1 MIITASV
8 AVDVKHPR
16 AKKEYSY
23 LVPES
28 LASSINVGDL
38 VCVPFNNIKVF
49 GVVTQL
55 SDLTQNS
62 SDYKLKEI
70 ISKEDVSLPS
80 CLMNL
85 SRVLAKY
92 YGTAVIDF
100 LKLMLP
106 PKVSVKKQT
115 VYCVCSTEKVISN
128 RAINQKQV
136 YDFII
141 KNGPST
147 AQNLSEKLNI
157 TVSSARSALSA
168 LTKKGIIKKEYR
180 VIRRK
185 PMVIGCENNYG
196 HISLTKQQLNAIKS
210 ITHIYCHSKKTT
222 LIYGVTGSGKTEVY
236 IRAIQSV
243 LRQGKKALMLVP
255 EISLTPQMLSIFRQR
270 FPGKTAVIHSR
281 LSSGERYD
289 EWQRINSGSATV
301 VLGARSAIFAPI
313 QDLGLIIIDEEH
325 EASYKNGE
333 HPYYDA
339 RLIAQFRAKHENAML
354 LLGSATPS
362 VESFYKV
369 AKGEYALVKL
379 TKRVSGRPLPKMEII
394 DMKSELNS
402 GNHNIFSRKLLAGIK
417 ETLEAHKQ
425 VILFLNRRG
434 HSTFVIC
441 RDCGFVLKCRYC
453 DISLTYHFK
462 DKTAKCHYCG
472 YTVKAP
478 DLCPQCRSENIRYFG
493 AGTEKVEQEVR
504 RFFPGCKTLRID
516 SDSTSKKGSLEKMLL
531 SFKKGAAQILIG
543 TQAVAR
549 GLDFPNV
556 ALVGII
562 SADTALNMPD
572 FRCGERT
579 FQLITQVAG
588 RAGRGDTPGRV
599 YVQTYAPESFAI
611 KAACNL
617 NITGFYQDE
626 LKVRYKALYPPFCYM
641 LNIRFKGRN
650 EDEVKKEA
658 ENVKSIL
665 YQNYNQEVKI
675 YGPVP
680 APKSKIKE
688 NYRYNILLKSKQIQ
702 VLSDT
707 CNHMQMINN
716 NSRVDITWDLEPQD
730 LL

>member
-1 MIITASV
+1 MIIIASV
-8 AVDVKHPR
+8 AVDVKHPK
-16 AKKEYSY
+16 AKKEYTY
-23 LVPES
+23 LVPKG

-38 VCVPFNNIKVF
+38 VCVPFNNIKVS

-55 SDLTQNS
+55 SKLTQS
-62 SDYKLKEI
+62 SLDYKLKAI
-70 ISKEDVSLPS
+70 ISKEAVSLPT
-80 CLMNL
+80 CLMHL

-106 PKVSVKKQT
+106 PKVSIKKLI
-115 VYCVCSTEKVISN
+115 VYSICSTENVISN
-128 RAINQKQV
+128 RAVNQKQV
-136 YDFII
+136 YEFIF
-141 KNGPST
+141 KNGPAT
-147 AQNLSEKLNI
+147 AQNISEKLKI
-157 TVSSARSALSA
+157 PLSSVRSALTA
-168 LTKKGIIKKEYR
+168 LTKKGILKKEYR
-180 VIRRK
+180 AFRRK
-185 PMVIGCENNYG
+185 PMVINSEKN
-196 HISLTKQQLNAIKS
+196 HIHINLTMQQQNAIES
-210 ITHIYCHSKKTT
+210 ITDIFSNSKKTT

-236 IRAIQSV
+236 IRAIQNV
-243 LRQGKKALMLVP
+243 LHQGKSVLMLVP
-255 EISLTPQMLSIFRQR
+255 EISLTPQMLSIFSQR

-281 LSSGERYD
+281 LSSGERFD
-289 EWQRINSGSATV
+289 EWERINTGSARV
-301 VLGARSAIFAPI
+301 ILGARSAVFAPVR
-313 QDLGLIIIDEEH
+313 DLGMIIIDEEH

-339 RLIAQFRAKHENAML
+339 RTVAQFRAKHENAML

-379 TKRVSGRPLPKMEII
+379 TKRVSGRPLPKLEII
-394 DMKSELNS
+394 DMISELKS
-402 GNHNIFSRKLLAGIK
+402 GNRHIFSRKLLAGIK
-417 ETLEAHKQ
+417 ATLDAKKQ

-441 RDCGFVLKCRYC
+441 RNCGFVLKCKYC

-478 DLCPQCRSENIRYFG
+478 DLCPECKGENIRYFG
-493 AGTEKVEQEVR
+493 AGTEKVEQEVK
-504 RFFPGCKTLRID
+504 RFFPDCKTLRID
-516 SDSTSKKGSLEKMLL
+516 SDSTSKKGSMEKMLL
-531 SFKKGAAQILIG
+531 DFKKGAAQILIG
-543 TQAVAR
+543 TQAVAK

-588 RAGRGDTPGRV
+588 RAGRGDTPGKV

-611 KAACNL
+611 KSACNL

-626 LKVRYKALYPPFCYM
+626 LKIRYKALYPPFCHM
-641 LNIRFKGRN
+641 LNIRFKGRH

-658 ENVKSIL
+658 ENVKKML

-702 VLSDT
+702 VLTDI
-707 CNHMQMINN
+707 CNQMQIINN
-716 NSRVDITWDLEPQD
+716 NSLVDIAWDMEPQD

>member
-23 LVPES
+23 LVPEH
-28 LASSINVGDL
+28 LTSSINVGDL
-38 VCVPFNNIKVF
+38 VCVPFNNVRVS

-55 SDLTQNS
+55 TELNQVPKF
-62 SDYKLKEI
+62 KLKEI
-70 ISKEDVSLPS
+70 ISKETVSLPNS
-80 CLMNL
+80 LVHL
-85 SRVLAKY
+85 SRELAKY
-92 YGTAVIDF
+92 YGTALIDF

-106 PKVSVKKQT
+106 PKASTKNLT
-115 VYCVCSTEKVISN
+115 VYFISSVDKAISN
-128 RAINQKQV
+128 KAFIQKQV
-136 YDFII
+136 CEFIV

-147 AQNLSEKLNI
+147 AQNISEQLEI
-157 TVSSARSALSA
+157 SISSVRSALTA
-168 LTKKGIIKKEYR
+168 LIEKGIVKKEYR
-180 VIRRK
+180 AVRRK
-185 PMVIGCENNYG
+185 PIVLSAEDSSKDIKLTEQQISAIETINN
-196 HISLTKQQLNAIKS
+196 IFSS
-210 ITHIYCHSKKTT
+210 SKKTT

-236 IRAIQSV
+236 IRAIQNV
-243 LRQGKKALMLVP
+243 LSQGKRALVLVP
-255 EISLTPQMLSIFRQR
+255 EISLTPQMLSIFHQR

-281 LSSGERYD
+281 LSPGERFD
-289 EWQRINSGSATV
+289 EWQRIYSGSASV
-301 VLGARSAIFAPI
+301 VIGARSAVFAPI
-313 QDLGLIIIDEEH
+313 QDLGMIIIDEEH

-339 RLIAQFRAKHENAML
+339 RLVAQFRAKHENAML

-362 VESFYKV
+362 VESFYKA

-394 DMKSELNS
+394 DMKAELKS
-402 GNHNIFSRKLLAGIK
+402 GNCHIFSRKLLAGIK
-417 ETLEAHKQ
+417 ATLEADKQ

-434 HSTFVIC
+434 HSTFIIC
-441 RDCGFVLKCRYC
+441 RDCGFVLKCRHC
-453 DISLTYHFK
+453 DISLTYHFNEK
-462 DKTAKCHYCG
+462 SAKCHYCG

-478 DLCPQCRSENIRYFG
+478 DLCPKCNSENIRYFG
-493 AGTEKVEQEVR
+493 AGTEKIEQEIR
-504 RFFPGCKTLRID
+504 RFFPDCRTLRID
-516 SDSTSKKGSLEKMLL
+516 SDSTSKKGSMEKMLFD
-531 SFKKGAAQILIG
+531 FKKGAAQILIG
-543 TQAVAR
+543 TQAVAK

-617 NITGFYQDE
+617 NISGFYQDE
-626 LKVRYKALYPPFCYM
+626 LKMRYKAVYPPFCHI
-641 LNIRFKGRN
+641 LNIRFKGRH
-650 EDEVKKEA
+650 EEEVKREAENIRAILYQKYDKEA
-658 ENVKSIL
+658 E
-665 YQNYNQEVKI
+665 I

-688 NYRYNILLKSKQIQ
+688 NYRYNILLKSIKIQ
-702 VLSDT
+702 VLT
-707 CNHMQMINN
+707 EICNELQTIND
-716 NSRVDITWDLEPQD
+716 NSRVDIAWDMDPQD